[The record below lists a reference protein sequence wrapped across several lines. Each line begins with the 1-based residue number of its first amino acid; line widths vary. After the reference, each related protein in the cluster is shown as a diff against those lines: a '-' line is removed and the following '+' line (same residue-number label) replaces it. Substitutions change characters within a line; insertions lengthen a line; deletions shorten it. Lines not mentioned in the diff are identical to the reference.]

1 MTDSHL
7 VRGRWIVTGAGDGD
21 PILEDGGLRITGNEI
36 VDRGHWDD
44 LRARYPNDAV
54 LGGTDCAVIPGLI
67 NAHHHSSGVTAQ
79 QHGLADDFLEP
90 WILAHGKLRKTDVGL
105 NTLLSAARLLRSGVT
120 SVVDVHSGAGTAKDY
135 DDRVKAGLA
144 AYHQSGMRVAFA
156 AGTTSRSHLVHGDA
170 QADEVFLSGLPRPL
184 ADDVR
189 RLLLPGP
196 DNLTV
201 DEYFA
206 IIEEACQ
213 RYHDDPR
220 IDVWFAPPG
229 PQWVGDS
236 CLLRI
241 AEQAAKLDAGIQ
253 THLLE
258 SHYEKLMGARLYGK
272 APLCHLHDLGILGPR
287 FSIAHG
293 VWLSDEEIEIMA
305 ETGTAVSHNP
315 SSNLR
320 LRAGIAPLNALLAA
334 EVTTGLGMDGTS
346 LNDDEDMFTEMRLAL
361 RLNRGPILDDPAPGP
376 RDVLAAATLGGA
388 KLMGKSDHLGRLA
401 VGYCADLVLLDLER
415 ITAPWSAPE
424 IDPLALIVLRAR
436 ADDVRSVV
444 VGGRLV
450 YHEGRVTGF
459 ELEPVASELATKLA
473 EQTFPDHRAQ
483 VVEKLVPYILD
494 HYRAWDHPVAR
505 PYTAYNSRQ

>member
-1 MTDSHL
+1 MADSHL
-7 VRGRWIVTGAGDGD
+7 IRGRWIVTGAGDGD
-21 PILEDGGLRITGNEI
+21 PILENGALRITGNEI
-36 VDRGHWDD
+36 VDRGDWND

-54 LGGTDCAVIPGLI
+54 LGGADCAVIPGLI
-67 NAHHHSSGVTAQ
+67 NAHHHSSGATAQ

-90 WILAHGKLRKTDVGL
+90 WILAHGKLRRTDVGL

-135 DDRVKAGLA
+135 DKRVKAGLA
-144 AYHQSGMRVAFA
+144 AYRQSGMRVAFA
-156 AGTTSRSHLVHGDA
+156 AGSTTRSHLVHGDA

-189 RLLLPGP
+189 RYLLPGP
-196 DNLTV
+196 DNMTE

-206 IIEEACQ
+206 IIEEVWLQ
-213 RYHDDPR
+213 NRDDPR

-236 CLLRI
+236 CLVRI
-241 AEQAAKLDAGIQ
+241 AEQAAKLDTSIQ

-272 APLCHLHDLGILGPR
+272 APLCHLYDLGILGPR

-305 ETGTAVSHNP
+305 ASGAAVSHNP

-320 LRAGIAPLNALLAA
+320 LRAGIAPLNALLAGG
-334 EVTTGLGMDGTS
+334 VTTGLGMDGTS

-361 RLNRGPILDDPAPGP
+361 RLNRGPILGEPAPRP

-388 KLMGKSDHLGRLA
+388 KLMGKGDRLGRLD
-401 VGYCADLVLLDLER
+401 VGYCADIVLLDLER
-415 ITAPWSAPE
+415 VLAPWTAPE
-424 IDPLALIVLRAR
+424 IDPLELIVLRAR
-436 ADDVRSVV
+436 ADDVRSVIV
-444 VGGRLV
+444 DGRLV
-450 YHEGRVTGF
+450 YHEGHVMGF
-459 ELEPVASELATKLA
+459 DVDEVVSELAGMLA
-473 EQTFPDHRAQ
+473 AQAFPDHCAR
-483 VVEKLVPYILD
+483 VVEKLIPYVLD
-494 HYRAWDHPVAR
+494 HYRAWDHPALR
-505 PYTAYNSRQ
+505 PHTVYNSHR